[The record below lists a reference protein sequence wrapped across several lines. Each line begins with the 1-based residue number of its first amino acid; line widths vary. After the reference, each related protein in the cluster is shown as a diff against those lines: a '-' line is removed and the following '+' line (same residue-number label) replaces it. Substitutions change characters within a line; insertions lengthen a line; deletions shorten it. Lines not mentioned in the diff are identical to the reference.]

1 MEFGAEDFVSFFAA
15 SEADDGEGVWE
26 IAIGGDI
33 IESGDEFSEGEIT
46 GGAEDDDRAGLGG
59 GASGE
64 GVARWDRRIQSD
76 GDLG

>member
-33 IESGDEFSEGEIT
+33 VESGDEFAEGEI
-46 GGAEDDDRAGLGG
+46 A
-59 GASGE
+59 
-64 GVARWDRRIQSD
+64 
-76 GDLG
+76 